1 MKRFFVFVTALFFFF
16 FGFVLD
22 SHAGSERALI
32 KVLVK
37 KGILTTEEA
46 KQIIEEVKKEQEKE
60 RLKVKEVTVKEVK
73 REIKEDKEL
82 KDSLIPATF
91 KGIKF
96 GMLSYID
103 FSAGKSPLSNND
115 EFSYNKFKLTRG
127 YLTLKKEFLPWLHAR
142 LTYDIHRENTGDY
155 KGRIKYLY
163 AEIRPNDLLFL
174 TDMKMEIGQGHIPW
188 LDFEEHVNPYRM
200 QGTMPIERA
209 GVFNSA
215 DVGVSIRGYLGGKL
229 DNAKLLTGNTH
240 YAGRYGSWH
249 IGVYNG
255 AGYHEDEKNNNK
267 VIEGRIT
274 LRPMPDIIPGLQL
287 SYLGIYGEGNRKAIN
302 GDYPD
307 YRVNQF
313 MLSYEHPSL
322 IFTGQFFKTKGNSK
336 GNWVDANGDALRT
349 ECYALFL
356 DYRLPITLFS
366 QKRLHIFGR
375 YDHFDQDE
383 NDHIASDTA
392 YDMYMF
398 GFAWDIYK
406 GNKFIL
412 DFEKTD
418 YEDNAG
424 KKGKV
429 PQVGNNLGDEYK
441 VQAVLQVKF

>member
-1 MKRFFVFVTALFFFF
+1 MKRFFVLLSVLIFFLL
-16 FGFVLD
+16 GFV
-22 SHAGSERALI
+22 SNSYTQSEEILI
-32 KVLVK
+32 NILVK
-37 KGILTTEEA
+37 KGILTPKEA
-46 KQIIEEVKKEQEKE
+46 EQIIKEIKKEQEKE
-60 RLKVKEVTVKEVK
+60 KLKVQKTIAEKIEK
-73 REIKEDKEL
+73 KIKEDK
-82 KDSLIPATF
+82 KFKNSLIPASF

-96 GMLSYID
+96 GILAYLD
-103 FSAGKSPLSNND
+103 FSAGKSPLPNND
-115 EFSYNKFKLTRG
+115 ESSYNKFKLTRG
-127 YLTLKKEFLPWLHAR
+127 YFTVKKQILPWFHAR
-142 LTYDIHRENTGDY
+142 LTYDIHRDDTGDY

-163 AEIRPNDLLFL
+163 AEIRPKDFSFL

-188 LDFEEHVNPYRM
+188 LDFEEHINPYRM

-215 DVGVSIRGYLGGKL
+215 DVGVSIRGYFGGKL
-229 DNAKLLTGNTH
+229 ENAKLLTGNTH
-240 YAGRYGSWH
+240 YAGKYGSWH

-255 AGYHEDEKNNNK
+255 AGYHEEEKNNNK

-274 LRPMPDIIPGLQL
+274 LRPLPGIIPGLQL
-287 SYLGIYGEGNRKAIN
+287 SYFGLYGEGNRKAIN

-307 YRVNQF
+307 YMVNLF
-313 MLSYEHPSL
+313 MLSYERPNL

-336 GNWVDANGDALRT
+336 GTWVDADGDALRT

-392 YDMYMF
+392 YDMYIF
-398 GFAWDIYK
+398 GLGLDIYK

-418 YEDNAG
+418 YEDDAG
-424 KKGKV
+424 KKGSMPKAE
-429 PQVGNNLGDEYK
+429 NNLGDEYK